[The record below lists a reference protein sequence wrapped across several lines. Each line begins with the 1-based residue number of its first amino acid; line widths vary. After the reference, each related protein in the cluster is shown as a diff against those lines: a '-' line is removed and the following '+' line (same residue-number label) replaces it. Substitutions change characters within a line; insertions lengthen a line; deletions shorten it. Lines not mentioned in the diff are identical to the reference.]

1 MTIFEELIRSK
12 SMNNLSYIAILT
24 SDPVKAID
32 VYVKKTGY
40 EPTVLLCRPDF
51 SISNHPLI
59 AESRNAAWG
68 VFLVSHLVNPDEV
81 ENSSV
86 QAIYQERDE
95 PSGKQSARKLDL
107 SFPKSKV
114 GRPERPKACCPH
126 CHSLIANFEDL
137 GYWYG
142 WALGITPPYWD
153 ELREYVFKRD
163 NYTCQKCDKK
173 FPIALLQAHHKVH
186 KEDGGEDSTRNLET
200 LCVDCHQD
208 TKPIFED
215 EQ

>member
-12 SMNNLSYIAILT
+12 SMNNSSYIAIMT

-32 VYVKKTGY
+32 AYVKKTGFD
-40 EPTVLLCRPDF
+40 PTVLLCRPEF
-51 SISNHPLI
+51 SISDHPLI

-86 QAIYQERDE
+86 QAIYRERDE
-95 PSGKQSARKLDL
+95 PHDKSSKNKIDH
-107 SFPKSKV
+107 SFPKGKV
-114 GRPERPKACCPH
+114 GRPERPTACCPH
-126 CHSLIANFEDL
+126 CHGQIVNYEDL

-163 NYTCQKCDKK
+163 KYTCYECDKK
-173 FPIALLQAHHKVH
+173 FPIAFLQAHHIES
-186 KEDGGEDSTRNLET
+186 KEEGGEDSARNLQT
-200 LCVDCHQD
+200 LCQDCHLD
-208 TKPIFED
+208 GKPIFED
-215 EQ
+215 E